1 MPGSKPAAIKV
12 LLVDD
17 HAVVLQ
23 SLAMALDHEDDIEVV
38 GTAADAAGALAAM
51 KSVTADVAVVD
62 YVLTGLDGIGL
73 ASEMHKR
80 VPEMKVLIL
89 TAADDDQ
96 VLVAAM
102 EAGCAGF
109 LTKGQPL
116 DDVVRAVRTAASG
129 EPVVTSGLLLRL
141 LPQLQRRSQ
150 LRSTV
155 TELTDRE
162 HEVLMLMAGGATN
175 QVIAQ
180 ELYLSLHTVRNH
192 VQNVLRKLNAHS
204 KLEAVAIA
212 VKTGVLAS
220 RTG

>member
-1 MPGSKPAAIKV
+1 MLGSTADAIKV
-12 LLVDD
+12 LIVDD
-17 HAVVLQ
+17 HAVVRE
-23 SLAMALDHEDDIEVV
+23 SLAMALDREADIEVV
-38 GTAADAAGALAAM
+38 STAADATGALAAM
-51 KSVTADVAVVD
+51 KTVTADVAVVD
-62 YVLTGLDGIGL
+62 YVLDGLDGIGL

-89 TAADDDQ
+89 TSADDDR

-116 DDVVRAVRTAASG
+116 DDVVHAVRTAASG
-129 EPVVTSGLLLRL
+129 EPVVTTGLLLRL

-162 HEVLMLMAGGATN
+162 NEVLKLMAGGATN
-175 QVIAQ
+175 HVIAQ

-212 VKTGVLAS
+212 VKTGIIAS